1 MSDLVEGNDV
11 GELFLSGSV
20 EASAFLSLLRQ
31 EGKCG
36 EVKKARPALAEG
48 SGNLRDAK
56 VVEGKWPGELFV
68 KMDGGVDLAG
78 ELLQG
83 VGRARSGRRHSAVRS
98 DHAVFAGQNP
108 GTDVV
113 IRLGRS
119 DAREN
124 GLFKLAIGVDVNGV
138 LGGGDGRG
146 SIFAK
151 IEARLR
157 DGLRG
162 FPPCGAEVSL
172 FTLTRLF
179 AGGYQAQVFGPA
191 EG

>member
-1 MSDLVEGNDV
+1 
-11 GELFLSGSV
+11 
-20 EASAFLSLLRQ
+20 
-31 EGKCG
+31 
-36 EVKKARPALAEG
+36 
-48 SGNLRDAK
+48 
-56 VVEGKWPGELFV
+56 
-68 KMDGGVDLAG
+68 MDGGINLAG

-83 VGRARSGRRHSAVRS
+83 VGRARSGRLHSAVRS
-98 DHAVFAGQNP
+98 DHTVFAGQNP
-108 GTDVV
+108 GMDVV

-124 GLFKLAIGVDVNGV
+124 GLFKLAIGVDLNGV

-146 SIFAK
+146 SLFAK

-162 FPPCGAEVSL
+162 FPLCGAEVSI
-172 FTLTRLF
+172 FTLIRFF
-179 AGGYQAQVFGPA
+179 AGGDQTQVFGPA